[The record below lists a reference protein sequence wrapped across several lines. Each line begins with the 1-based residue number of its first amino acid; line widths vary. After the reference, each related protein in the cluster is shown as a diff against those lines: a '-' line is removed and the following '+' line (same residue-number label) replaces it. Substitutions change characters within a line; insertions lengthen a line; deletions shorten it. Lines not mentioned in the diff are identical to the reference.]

1 MLFALAFC
9 SISLGVL
16 GFLIKEKKQYN
27 LIASYNALSSEEKSK
42 INIEKFANTLGIV
55 FYCLSGIF
63 IIVCVCA
70 YFSIISDVY
79 ILILTFFFTFLGLNI
94 IVLKREE
101 KTKRNPK
108 TIIFLFVFDFI
119 GVLAIM
125 FLLFESIMT

>member
-27 LIASYNALSSEEKSK
+27 LIAGYNALSSEEKLK
-42 INIEKFANTLGIV
+42 IDIEKFANILGIV
-55 FYCLSGIF
+55 FYCLCGIF
-63 IIVCVCA
+63 IVVCVCA
-70 YFSIISDVY
+70 YFFRISDMY
-79 ILILTFFFTFLGLNI
+79 ILILIFFFTFLGLNI